1 MMTNVYGKRANF
13 SVFRNRRKIVKLVIK
28 LNKTTKFTEESNQVL
43 RACDMPP
50 HACVALSGLANE
62 KC

>member
-1 MMTNVYGKRANF
+1 
-13 SVFRNRRKIVKLVIK
+13 VKLVIK